1 MNFLKKVFNNIQSV
15 LLVILVIA
23 LIIKSCGSD
32 HSKTPKPKV
41 ITLKETEYIT
51 VKNTTPKY
59 VPKWRTRI
67 DTIFETDSFLIDVD
81 TLAILTDYY
90 AKYYYNDVQ
99 DFDSFKLTIL
109 DTVTQ
114 NMITGRQIKYT
125 LRYPKTTITEKIYI
139 NKREVYVGLGGV
151 GNSTQ
156 LNYVGGEL
164 LYKTKNYK
172 IYGFGGGINQNLQP
186 VISARIYWKIG
197 K

>member
-1 MNFLKKVFNNIQSV
+1 MDLIKKVFNNIQIV
-15 LLVILVIA
+15 LIIILVIA
-23 LIIKSCGSD
+23 LIIKSCNSN
-32 HSKTPKPKV
+32 KTPKPKV
-41 ITLKETEYIT
+41 ITHTKTEYIT
-51 VKNTTPKY
+51 IENTIPSY

-67 DTIFETDSFLIDVD
+67 DTISETDSFLIDVD

-90 AKYYYNDVQ
+90 AKYHYYDVQ
-99 DFDSFKLTIL
+99 DFDSFKLIIS

-125 LRYPKTTITEKIYI
+125 LRYPKTTVTEKIYI

-156 LNYVGGEL
+156 LNYVGGEV

-172 IYGFGGGINQNLQP
+172 IYGFGGGINQNLKP
-186 VISARIYWKIG
+186 VVSTRIYWKIG

>member
-1 MNFLKKVFNNIQSV
+1 MDFLKKVFNNIQSV
-15 LLVILVIA
+15 LIIVLVIA
-23 LIIKSCGSD
+23 LIIKSCGGE
-32 HSKTPKPKV
+32 TPKPKV
-41 ITLKETEYIT
+41 ITHTETEYIT
-51 VKNTTPKY
+51 VENTIPKY
-59 VPKWRTRI
+59 VPRWRTRI

>member
-15 LLVILVIA
+15 LIIVLVIA
-23 LIIKSCGSD
+23 LIIKSCGG
-32 HSKTPKPKV
+32 KIPKPKV
-41 ITLKETEYIT
+41 ITHTETEYIT
-51 VKNTTPKY
+51 VEKTIPKY
-59 VPKWRTRI
+59 VPKWKTRI
-67 DTIFETDSFLIDVD
+67 DTVVETDSFFIDVD

-90 AKYYYNDVQ
+90 AKYYYNDIQ

>member
-1 MNFLKKVFNNIQSV
+1 MRL
-15 LLVILVIA
+15 
-23 LIIKSCGSD
+23 C
-32 HSKTPKPKV
+32 SKNVTPTEPRIERDTIV
-41 ITLKETEYIT
+41 EYIT
-51 VKNTTPKY
+51 VEKSVPEY
-59 VPKWRTRI
+59 VPKWKTRI
-67 DTIFETDSFLIDVD
+67 EIINKIDSFLIDVD
-81 TLAILTDYY
+81 TSAILTDYY

>member
-1 MNFLKKVFNNIQSV
+1 MRL
-15 LLVILVIA
+15 
-23 LIIKSCGSD
+23 C
-32 HSKTPKPKV
+32 SKNVTPTEPRIERDTIV
-41 ITLKETEYIT
+41 EYIT
-51 VKNTTPKY
+51 VEKSVPEY
-59 VPKWRTRI
+59 VPKWKTRI
-67 DTIFETDSFLIDVD
+67 ETINKIDSFLIDVD
-81 TLAILTDYY
+81 TAAILREYY
-90 AKYYYNDVQ
+90 AKYYYHDEQ

>member
-23 LIIKSCGSD
+23 LIIKSCGG
-32 HSKTPKPKV
+32 KTPEPEV
-41 ITLKETEYIT
+41 IIHTDVEYIT
-51 VKNTTPKY
+51 VEKSVPEY
-59 VPKWRTRI
+59 VPKWKTRI
-67 DTIFETDSFLIDVD
+67 ETINKIDSFLIDVD
-81 TLAILTDYY
+81 TAAILREYY
-90 AKYYYNDVQ
+90 AKYYYHDEQ

>member
-23 LIIKSCGSD
+23 LIIKSCGG
-32 HSKTPKPKV
+32 KTPEPEV
-41 ITLKETEYIT
+41 IIHTDVEYIT
-51 VKNTTPKY
+51 VEKSVPEY
-59 VPKWRTRI
+59 VPKWKTRI
-67 DTIFETDSFLIDVD
+67 EIINKIDSFLIDVD
-81 TLAILTDYY
+81 TSAILTDYY